1 MPQVRWPLLSD
12 ELADPSA
19 PGFPVSEYL
28 TDPKAKYA
36 RSTDYRFHR
45 SSVSD
50 FREIGVFQHRPRLST
65 GPVDLPATDDFLDSD
80 LCNTGLTWARTPL
93 PGAVACNAEW
103 GPLFLHQTDQT
114 VELLGG
120 CVFCVKIVD
129 FTKLQPAPVT
139 AGNQE
144 FPDCR
149 THFPGTP

>member
-1 MPQVRWPLLSD
+1 MADSVPQIRWPLLSD
-12 ELADPSA
+12 VLADPSA

-36 RSTDYRFHR
+36 RSTDYRFPSS
-45 SSVSD
+45 SSVND

-93 PGAVACNAEW
+93 PGADACNADW

-114 VELLGG
+114 VEVLGG
-120 CVFCVKIVD
+120 CVFPFED
-129 FTKLQPAPVT
+129 
-139 AGNQE
+139 
-144 FPDCR
+144 R
-149 THFPGTP
+149 